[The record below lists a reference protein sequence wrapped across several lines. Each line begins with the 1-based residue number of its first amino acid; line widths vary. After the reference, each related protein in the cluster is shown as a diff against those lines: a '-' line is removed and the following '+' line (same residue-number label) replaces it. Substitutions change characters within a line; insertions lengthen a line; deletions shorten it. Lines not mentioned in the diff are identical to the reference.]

1 MQTTASTRDQ
11 TGLQTG
17 TSCFEQEHMTYF
29 KRFSSSKLFVGRAK
43 LPDTGSGELK
53 TEENASKL

>member
-11 TGLQTG
+11 TGRQTG
-17 TSCFEQEHMTYF
+17 TSCFKQEHMTYF
-29 KRFSSSKLFVGRAK
+29 KKIFISKLFVGWAK
-43 LPDTGSGELK
+43 LPDTGSGGLK

>member
-1 MQTTASTRDQ
+1 MQTTASTRGQ
-11 TGLQTG
+11 TGRQTG
-17 TSCFEQEHMTYF
+17 TSCFKQELDLF
-29 KRFSSSKLFVGRAK
+29 LKRFSSSKLFVGGAK

>member
-1 MQTTASTRDQ
+1 MQTTASTRD
-11 TGLQTG
+11 QTG
-17 TSCFEQEHMTYF
+17 TSCFEQEHMTYIIIL
-29 KRFSSSKLFVGRAK
+29 KRFSSSKLFVGGAK